1 LVKGSVKWF
10 DKTKGFGFI
19 NSEGENDIFVHF
31 SALIGDDDENDNK
44 TLNENDEVEFDVVQG
59 EKGPQANNVV
69 VTLKAPP
76 SEKRSYSGGRGG
88 GGRSGGGR
96 SGDGRGGGG
105 RSDGGRS
112 DGGRGGGG
120 RGGKGYSGGKG
131 SRKARGD
138 RKGRSRGTSKRSSY

>member
-1 LVKGSVKWF
+1 MVKGTVKWF

-19 NSEGENDIFVHF
+19 NSEEENDVFVHF

-44 TLNENDEVEFDVVQG
+44 TLNENDKVEFDVVQG

-76 SEKRSYSGGRGG
+76 SEKRSYSGGGG
-88 GGRSGGGR
+88 GGYGGGK
-96 SGDGRGGGG
+96 GY
-105 RSDGGRS
+105 
-112 DGGRGGGG
+112 

-138 RKGRSRGTSKRSSY
+138 RKGRSRGTSKRRSY

>member
-1 LVKGSVKWF
+1 LVKGTVKWF

-19 NSEGENDIFVHF
+19 NSEEENDVFVHF
-31 SALIGDDDENDNK
+31 SALIGDDDENDYK

-76 SEKRSYSGGRGG
+76 SEKRSYSGGGG
-88 GGRSGGGR
+88 GGYGGGK
-96 SGDGRGGGG
+96 GY
-105 RSDGGRS
+105 
-112 DGGRGGGG
+112 

-131 SRKARGD
+131 SGKARGD
-138 RKGRSRGTSKRSSY
+138 RKGRSRGTSKRRSY

>member
-1 LVKGSVKWF
+1 MVKGTVKWF

-19 NSEGENDIFVHF
+19 NSEEENDVFVHF

-44 TLNENDEVEFDVVQG
+44 TLNENDKVEFDVVQG

-76 SEKRSYSGGRGG
+76 SEKRSYSGGGG
-88 GGRSGGGR
+88 GGYGGGK
-96 SGDGRGGGG
+96 GY
-105 RSDGGRS
+105 
-112 DGGRGGGG
+112 

-131 SRKARGD
+131 SGKARGD
-138 RKGRSRGTSKRSSY
+138 RKGRSRGTSKRRSY

>member
-1 LVKGSVKWF
+1 MVKGTVKWF

-19 NSEGENDIFVHF
+19 NSEEENDVFVHF
-31 SALIGDDDENDNK
+31 SAIIGDDDENDNK
-44 TLNENDEVEFDVVQG
+44 TLNENDKVEFDVVQG

-88 GGRSGGGR
+88 GYGGGK
-96 SGDGRGGGG
+96 GY
-105 RSDGGRS
+105 
-112 DGGRGGGG
+112 

-131 SRKARGD
+131 SRKSSGD
-138 RKGRSRGTSKRSSY
+138 RKGRSRGTSKRRSY